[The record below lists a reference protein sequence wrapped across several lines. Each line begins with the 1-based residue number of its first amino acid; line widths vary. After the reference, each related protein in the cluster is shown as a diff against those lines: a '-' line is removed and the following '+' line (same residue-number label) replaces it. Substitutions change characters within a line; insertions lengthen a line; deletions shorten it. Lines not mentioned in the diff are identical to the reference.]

1 MKKLLLAFA
10 AGVCLS
16 ACATHDPKISIVP
29 YPNHLEPGHGTF
41 AVKGE
46 GVVCDSRADERT
58 QRAVAEFAAQLAKTS
73 GGENPVTVADELPA
87 SGIRFVLDQTLP
99 EEGYLSLIHI

>member
-58 QRAVAEFAAQLAKTS
+58 QRAVAESPRSWRK
-73 GGENPVTVADELPA
+73 PPA
-87 SGIRFVLDQTLP
+87 GRTP
-99 EEGYLSLIHI
+99 

>member
-29 YPNHLEPGHGTF
+29 YPNHLEPGHGMF

-46 GVVCDSRADERT
+46 DVVCDSRAD
-58 QRAVAEFAAQLAKTS
+58 
-73 GGENPVTVADELPA
+73 
-87 SGIRFVLDQTLP
+87 
-99 EEGYLSLIHI
+99 

>member
-46 GVVCDSRADERT
+46 GAT
-58 QRAVAEFAAQLAKTS
+58 AVPTS
-73 GGENPVTVADELPA
+73 GRSAPWRNSPHSWRKPPA
-87 SGIRFVLDQTLP
+87 GRTP
-99 EEGYLSLIHI
+99 

>member
-16 ACATHDPKISIVP
+16 ACATHDPKISIVS
-29 YPNHLEPGHGTF
+29 YPTTSNPARTF

-58 QRAVAEFAAQLAKTS
+58 QRSRGGNSPRSWRKLP
-73 GGENPVTVADELPA
+73 GGENP
-87 SGIRFVLDQTLP
+87 
-99 EEGYLSLIHI
+99 

>member
-46 GVVCDSRADERT
+46 RSAPWRNSPRSWRKPPAGRT
-58 QRAVAEFAAQLAKTS
+58 
-73 GGENPVTVADELPA
+73 P
-87 SGIRFVLDQTLP
+87 
-99 EEGYLSLIHI
+99 